1 MSGST
6 RKLLIAFGVLLVVTI
21 AWNSMERRRTTSRV
35 RSFEDVVIEDVTR
48 ISISGKGNDVTL
60 EQRGGVWLITA
71 PIDYPA
77 NQTLVDDL
85 LGKVEEL
92 TTVNVVSSN
101 SANHDLYEVGAETGV
116 LVQLYGGREGDR
128 RLMSMYV
135 GKMTSDFS
143 HTFIRRFT
151 EDDVH
156 TASGLLS
163 GYFNKTVS
171 AWQDR
176 TIFSLPV
183 ESIEQ
188 LQVVGEEVDYALA
201 IRGSIPDAPEVPL
214 VLQTE
219 EGLAEADSSKAMAI
233 VRKVAGLGASGFP
246 EPGDPVEADWENP
259 VIMIDGRLVDGSTIE
274 MRVCEI
280 PDDNNRYYI
289 RKGGD
294 ETVFLI
300 YRSTLDSILKQ
311 RGDLI
316 ADEEG
321 ESGS

>member
-6 RKLLIAFGVLLVVTI
+6 RKLLIAFGILLVVTI

-35 RSFEDVVIEDVTR
+35 RSFEEVAIEEVTR
-48 ISISGKGNDVTL
+48 ITVSGKGNDVTL
-60 EQRGGVWLITA
+60 EQRAGLWLITA
-71 PIDYPA
+71 PIEYPA
-77 NQTLVDDL
+77 NQILVEDL
-85 LGKVEEL
+85 LSKVDEL

-101 SANHDLYEVGAETGV
+101 PANHDLYEVGVGTGV
-116 LVQLYGGREGDR
+116 LVQLYGGREGNR
-128 RLMSMYV
+128 RMMSMYV

-143 HTFIRRFT
+143 HTFVRRFT

-171 AWQDR
+171 AWRDR
-176 TIFSLPV
+176 TIFALPAA
-183 ESIEQ
+183 SIGQ
-188 LQVVGEEVDYALA
+188 LMVVGSDVDYTLA
-201 IRGSIPDAPEVPL
+201 MRGSMADAPDVPW

-233 VRKVAGLGASGFP
+233 VQRVASLNASGFP
-246 EPGDPVEADWENP
+246 EPGDLVEADWENP
-259 VIMIDGRLVDGSTIE
+259 VITIDGRLADGSTIE
-274 MRVCEI
+274 VRAWEI
-280 PDDNNRYYI
+280 PDDDSRYYV

-300 YRSTLDSILKQ
+300 YRSTLDPVLKQ
-311 RGDLI
+311 RGDLVVI
-316 ADEEG
+316 EEG
-321 ESGS
+321 